1 MKHLTQVLVAVIL
14 LSGCQLNNGMHSSQE
29 VIELYANENLLNGT
43 IIVGNRDSI
52 LYQGNYGFANKETQ
66 TPITADTQFP
76 IHFVSQQFIA
86 TAILML
92 QEEGALNIEEPI
104 DKYMEVPATLRS
116 IPIKYFM
123 TNTSGIANYAAH
135 GIPAILDSIIAFHRS
150 NKKPQFA
157 PNEQFQYNNSNFV
170 FLALLIEAVS
180 NQSYTDFMQT
190 RIFDAAG
197 LHNTYIFHG
206 NKSNYAMGYG
216 ANGKKSRAI
225 PAAAEGNIISTRND
239 LQKWDSALFEGNLLS
254 KASKEE
260 MFAFRYL
267 NDGSLIDY
275 GLGWN
280 INNTPK
286 GNSLFEHL
294 TNKKDKKKVK
304 VVSHTG
310 KINYYAAYYQHNLAT
325 DEYVIFLTNQ
335 VRPEHVDLIA
345 NINKALK
352 N

>member
-1 MKHLTQVLVAVIL
+1 MKHLSQVFMAVLI
-14 LSGCQLNNGMHSSQE
+14 LSGCQMNSGMQSSQE
-29 VIELYANENLLNGT
+29 VIEHYASQDLLNAT
-43 IIVGNRDSI
+43 IIVGNKDSI
-52 LYQGNYGFANKETQ
+52 LYQGNYGFANKENQ
-66 TPITADTQFP
+66 APITPDTQFP
-76 IHFVSQQFIA
+76 IHFISQQFIA
-86 TAILML
+86 TGILLL
-92 QEEGALNIEEPI
+92 QEDGALDIEEPI
-104 DKYMEVPATLRS
+104 DKYMEVPATLRG

-123 TNTSGIANYAAH
+123 TNTSGIANYAANRV
-135 GIPAILDSIIAFHRS
+135 PANLDSILAFHRS
-150 NKKPQFA
+150 QKHPQAA

-170 FLALLIEAVS
+170 FLALLIERVA
-180 NQSYTDFMQT
+180 NQPYADFMQT

-197 LHNTYIFHG
+197 LHNTYIYHG
-206 NKSNYAMGYG
+206 NKSNYAMGYDV
-216 ANGKKSRAI
+216 NGDKSQAI

-239 LQKWDSALFEGNLLS
+239 LQKWDHTLFEGNLLS
-254 KASKEE
+254 KVSKEE

-294 TNKKDKKKVK
+294 TNRKDRRKIKL
-304 VVSHTG
+304 VSHTG

-325 DEYVIFLTNQ
+325 NEYVIFLTNQ

-345 NINKALK
+345 TINKTLE